1 MKLSENLTLREAI
14 TSQTAERKGLSNT
27 PSQATIETMKIT
39 AGKVFQPVRDHF
51 GKPIRVSSFYRSPAV
66 NAAVGGSKTSQHRTG
81 EAIDMQGTNG
91 LKNSEIFNYIRKNLD
106 FDQLIWE
113 YGTAK
118 EPAWVHV
125 SYTTKRKNRKMVF
138 AIGVK
143 KNFT

>member
-1 MKLSENLTLREAI
+1 MNLSKNLTLQEAI
-14 TSQTAERKGLSNT
+14 TSQTAQRKGLDNT
-27 PSQATIETMKIT
+27 PSKSTINVMILT
-39 AGKVFQPVRDHF
+39 AEKVFQPVRDHF
-51 GKPIRVSSFYRSPAV
+51 GVPIRVSSFYRSPAV

-91 LKNSEIFNYIRKNLD
+91 LTNAEIFNWIRKNLD

-113 YGTAK
+113 YGNST

-125 SYTTKRKNRKMVF
+125 SYTAKRKNRKMVF

-143 KNFT
+143 KTF

>member
-1 MKLSENLTLREAI
+1 MKLSKNLTLREAI
-14 TSQTAERKGLSNT
+14 TSQTAERLGLNNM
-27 PSQATIETMKIT
+27 PSKSIINVMILT
-39 AGKVFQPVRDHF
+39 AEKVFQPVRDHF

-66 NAAVGGSKTSQHRTG
+66 NKAVGGSATSQHCTG

-91 LKNSEIFNYIRKNLD
+91 LTNAEIFYWIKNNLD

-113 YGTAK
+113 YGNST

-125 SYTTKRKNRKMVF
+125 SYTARRKNRKQVF

-143 KNFT
+143 KSF

>member
-1 MKLSENLTLREAI
+1 MNLSKNLTLREAI
-14 TSQTAERKGLSNT
+14 TSQTAERLGLNNMPSN
-27 PSQATIETMKIT
+27 STINVMILT
-39 AGKVFQPVRDHF
+39 AEKVFQPVRDHF

-91 LKNSEIFNYIRKNLD
+91 LRNSEIFEYIRKNLE

-113 YGTAK
+113 YGTTK

-125 SYTTKRKNRKMVF
+125 SYTAKRKNRKQVF

-143 KNFT
+143 KTF